1 MKKYAVVDLMG
12 GFGNQI
18 FQYSF
23 GKELSNKGFK
33 VSFDSSNYCLL
44 YTSPSPRDF
53 G

>member
-33 VSFDSSNYCLL
+33 VSFDSSNYE
-44 YTSPSPRDF
+44 TRS
-53 G
+53 